1 MLASGRSSGS
11 LLERAPDSED
21 PRTFYAIALR
31 AVSLLRTPLSR
42 SLLARAP
49 RLPLMEAVL
58 NSLAAVTPRRTPL
71 YEQHLETG
79 AKLMDFAGWEMPV
92 QYEGVREEHM
102 AVRTHAG
109 MFDVSH
115 MGEVEVEGPGALA
128 FLQRVLSND
137 VAAIGLGGAQYS
149 CLCDED
155 GGVLDDLF
163 AYRLGGDRY
172 LLVTNS
178 ANHASDLAWLGRWSR
193 DFEVS
198 VRDVAERYAM
208 LAVQG
213 PHARSIVAGALG
225 IELPARMRVRAVR
238 IGNRPALVCGTGYTG
253 EDGVELLID
262 PAVAAAIWAELLD
275 AGVVPCGLG
284 ARDTLRLEA
293 CFHLHG
299 NDLSPERNPIEAGL
313 GWCCEEATGFVG
325 SEAIARAR
333 AEGTAEKLAPFKI
346 EGAGIPRQGNPV
358 LGGGAEVGVVTS
370 GSFSPSLEIGI
381 GMAYVRSDL
390 AEPGT
395 EVEID
400 VRGKHR
406 AARIASKPLYASP
419 SSPKEK

>member
-1 MLASGRSSGS
+1 LAELSNT
-11 LLERAPDSED
+11 L
-21 PRTFYAIALR
+21 PR
-31 AVSLLRTPLSR
+31 
-42 SLLARAP
+42 
-49 RLPLMEAVL
+49 
-58 NSLAAVTPRRTPL
+58 VTDTDLRRTSL
-71 YEQHLETG
+71 YGRHAELG
-79 AKLMDFAGWEMPV
+79 AKLVPFAGWEMPV
-92 QYEGVREEHM
+92 TYEGVREEHM

-137 VAAIGLGGAQYS
+137 VAAIGIGGAQYS
-149 CLCDED
+149 CLCAED

-172 LLVTNS
+172 LIVTNS
-178 ANHASDLAWLGRWSR
+178 ANHAADLAWLGRWSR
-193 DFEVS
+193 GFDVS
-198 VRDVAERYAM
+198 VRDVADRYAM

-213 PHARSIVAGALG
+213 PHARGIVTAALQ
-225 IELPARMRVRAVR
+225 IDLPRRMRVAHARV
-238 IGNRPALVCGTGYTG
+238 GNRPALICGTGYTG

-262 PAVAAAIWAELLD
+262 PEIAPAIWVELLD

-313 GWCCEEATGFVG
+313 GWCCKEATGFVG
-325 SEAIARAR
+325 AEVLARAR
-333 AEGTAEKLAPFKI
+333 AEGTAESLAPFKI
-346 EGAGIPRQGNPV
+346 EGAGIPRQDNPV
-358 LGGGAEVGVVTS
+358 LAGGEVAGIVTS

-381 GMAYVRSDL
+381 GMAYLRSDL

-395 EVEID
+395 EIEID

-406 AARIASKPLYASP
+406 AARVASKPLYESP
-419 SSPKEK
+419 SSRKEK

>member
-1 MLASGRSSGS
+1 M
-11 LLERAPDSED
+11 
-21 PRTFYAIALR
+21 
-31 AVSLLRTPLSR
+31 
-42 SLLARAP
+42 
-49 RLPLMEAVL
+49 
-58 NSLAAVTPRRTPL
+58 RTPL
-71 YEQHLETG
+71 YQQHLDAG
-79 AKLMDFAGWEMPV
+79 AKIIPFAGWEMPV
-92 QYEGVREEHM
+92 TYEGVREEHT

-109 MFDVSH
+109 VFDVSH

-128 FLQRVLSND
+128 FLQRALSND
-137 VAAIGLGGAQYS
+137 VAAIALDGAQYS
-149 CLCDED
+149 CLCAAD

-178 ANHASDLAWLGRWSR
+178 ANHESDLAELGARAR
-193 DFEVS
+193 GFDVA
-198 VRDVAERYAM
+198 VRDVADRYAM

-213 PHARSIVAGALG
+213 PHARAILTRTLGA
-225 IELPARMRVRAVR
+225 ELPPRMRVATARL
-238 IGNRPALVCGTGYTG
+238 GHHPALVCGTGYTG
-253 EDGVELLID
+253 EDGVELLLAPEI
-262 PAVAAAIWAELLD
+262 AAAIWAELLD

-299 NDLSPERNPIEAGL
+299 NDIGPDRNPIEAGL
-313 GWCCEEATGFVG
+313 GWCCKEETGFVG
-325 SEAIARAR
+325 SEAIAAAR
-333 AEGTAEKLAPFKI
+333 AAGPAEKLVPFEI

-358 LGGGAEVGVVTS
+358 LSGGEPAGVVTS

-381 GMAYVRSDL
+381 GMAYVRAEL

-406 AARIASKPLYASP
+406 QARIASKPLY
-419 SSPKEK
+419 SSPPRKEN